1 MEETSL
7 SGLRIKRF
15 REKNNYSQEELA
27 RLLGVT
33 RRTISRWEQNSS
45 KPSSDELS
53 RIAKIIGVTEDELLS
68 GEDEIPSANALERL
82 YDGVDNLVSGQE
94 TITESIKSNRDEY
107 GKRQDELIKELQTQ
121 NKLLLSKLDE
131 QSNLIE
137 SYKEALDLSLIELRH
152 KKIRTIII
160 AITCICLLTIIV
172 ITWVYVMNYGI
183 SNEKYIE
190 GAHIMSEQS
199 SFDIEN

>member
-94 TITESIKSNRDEY
+94 TITESIK
-107 GKRQDELIKELQTQ
+107 
-121 NKLLLSKLDE
+121 
-131 QSNLIE
+131 
-137 SYKEALDLSLIELRH
+137 
-152 KKIRTIII
+152 
-160 AITCICLLTIIV
+160 
-172 ITWVYVMNYGI
+172 
-183 SNEKYIE
+183 
-190 GAHIMSEQS
+190 
-199 SFDIEN
+199 